1 MNQDDASLLARRL
14 HWEAESEREGLE
26 PGAEA
31 VVEEDPDLTAAWV
44 PPRLDTATPSF
55 ERRDIER
62 RAEAALE
69 RRRELWRDSATILS
83 AVIVALL
90 AFQLLG
96 GLFASPPGAS
106 PSPNASGLVTS
117 SQAAQP
123 SLAPGQTL
131 VPIVDPRL
139 GIDATPRPTP
149 VRTLPPTGTHAPI
162 PPGATP
168 RPTTVPAP
176 TPTKRPP
183 PTPTPTPPP
192 TPTPAPTPTPTPPPN
207 AVVSCDAPVALT
219 VTCSSASTN
228 FLAGSELWDMGGPG
242 VLVSGGD
249 GTSSI
254 TWTYA
259 DATGSPYTVSL
270 TVTGLDGTT
279 TDTDT
284 TLVTVP

>member
-192 TPTPAPTPTPTPPPN
+192 TPTPAPTPTPTPPPTP
-207 AVVSCDAPVALT
+207 APHADFTSSQQVLT
-219 VTCSSASTN
+219 TTVDFTDAST
-228 FLAGSELWDMGGPG
+228 GIIDTWSWDF
-242 VLVSGGD
+242 GD
-249 GTSSI
+249 GGNSSLANP
-254 TWTYA
+254 THEYA
-259 DATGSPYTVSL
+259 VPGPYQVTL
-270 TVTGLDGTT
+270 TVTGPGGSDAVTKT
-279 TDTDT
+279 
-284 TLVTVP
+284 VTVL

>member
-123 SLAPGQTL
+123 SLAPGQTV

-149 VRTLPPTGTHAPI
+149 VRTLPPTGTHAPV

-168 RPTTVPAP
+168 HPTAVPAP

-192 TPTPAPTPTPTPPPN
+192 TPRPTPTPAPTPTPTP
-207 AVVSCDAPVALT
+207 APHADFTSSQQVLT
-219 VTCSSASTN
+219 TTVDFTDAST
-228 FLAGSELWDMGGPG
+228 GIIDTWSWDF
-242 VLVSGGD
+242 GD
-249 GTSSI
+249 GGSSSLPNP
-254 TWTYA
+254 THEYA
-259 DATGSPYTVSL
+259 VPGPYRVTL
-270 TVTGLDGTT
+270 TVTGPGGPDAVTKT
-279 TDTDT
+279 
-284 TLVTVP
+284 VTVL